1 MAQSL
6 FSRVVVPVA
15 NEDDAAATVEAL
27 LRYGDGT
34 PRAVIAVHVIEKAG
48 GAPDKASV
56 EQRELAA
63 KEMFQI
69 VREQLQGN
77 DIVFQTEFLYGTDV
91 GDAIIEAAHDFNASA
106 IVFTPRGGSRWLK
119 LLTGDVTTT
128 LVNES
133 DVPVLVLPDQSDEL
147 SG

>member
-15 NEDDAAATVEAL
+15 NKDDAAATAEAL
-27 LRYGDGT
+27 IPYVDGSPST
-34 PRAVIAVHVIEKAG
+34 VIAVHVIEKAG

-63 KEMFQI
+63 DEMFQI
-69 VREQLQGN
+69 LRDRLQGV
-77 DIVFQTEFLYGTDV
+77 DIALQTEYLYGTDV
-91 GDAIIEAAHDFNASA
+91 GDAIITAAHDFDAST

-133 DVPVLVLPDQSDEL
+133 DLPVLVLPDPSEQPS
-147 SG
+147 